1 MKKKAILLS
10 LLLAILPFDSVL
22 INAAQV
28 PVELQIEFDDP
39 TADQGK
45 PQKGPVCVPKL
56 SIEDYTLTFSTP
68 CYGWTLTL
76 VDEND
81 NVAYTTIITSDS
93 LVLPSTLSGDY
104 QLRLIPNDG
113 NIYFYGYVL
122 F

>member
-1 MKKKAILLS
+1 MKKKAIILS

-45 PQKGPVCVPKL
+45 PQKGPVHVPEL
-56 SIEDYTLTFSTP
+56 SIENYTLTFSTP

>member
-1 MKKKAILLS
+1 MKKKIFILMMAFS
-10 LLLAILPFDSVL
+10 PFSNLRID
-22 INAAQV
+22 AAPV
-28 PVELQIEFDDP
+28 PVSLQATDIDP
-39 TADQGK
+39 TTNQGESHR
-45 PQKGPVCVPKL
+45 GPVYIPEL

>member
-1 MKKKAILLS
+1 MSKKFFIAVLMMMS
-10 LLLAILPFDSVL
+10 LPLCSLQV
-22 INAAQV
+22 NAAKL
-28 PVELQIEFDDP
+28 PVGLEIGFEDP
-39 TADQGK
+39 EHNGGK
-45 PQKGPVCVPKL
+45 PQKSPVIVPEL

-81 NVAYTTIITSDS
+81 DVAYTTIITSDS

>member
-1 MKKKAILLS
+1 MAFS
-10 LLLAILPFDSVL
+10 PFSNLRID
-22 INAAQV
+22 AAPV
-28 PVELQIEFDDP
+28 PVSLQATDIDP
-39 TADQGK
+39 TTNQGESHR
-45 PQKGPVCVPKL
+45 GPVYIPEL

-81 NVAYTTIITSDS
+81 NVAYTTIIMSDT
-93 LVLPSTLSGDY
+93 LALPSTLSGDY